1 MPVEVAGRKFSNGD
15 AVIGVGL
22 IVAFITVFLPWYSAS
37 ASSQFGSFSSSVGG
51 LGLWAGWLF
60 FLVTIAG
67 IVLFV
72 IRNFVSSVNM
82 PALPQTDAIIF
93 LIVGIVLVV
102 LGVLWLLTGGGSTVS
117 GPGYSAGPSFGL
129 FIGLIAGAAVAVG
142 GFLKRSDPQPA
153 TRSLGSTGYGTPPPP
168 PPSV

>member
-1 MPVEVAGRKFSNGD
+1 MPLEVAGRKFSNGD
-15 AVIGVGL
+15 ALVGGGL
-22 IVAFITVFLPWYSAS
+22 IVAFITVFLPWYSTS
-37 ASSQFGSFSSSVGG
+37 VQLGGFSSSGSVGG

-60 FLVTIAG
+60 FLVAIVG

-72 IRNFVSSVNM
+72 FRNFVSSVNM

-93 LIVGIVLVV
+93 LIVGIALVV
-102 LGVLWLLTGGGSTVS
+102 LGILWLLTGGGTTAS

-129 FIGLIAGAAVAVG
+129 FIGLIAGAVVAVG

-153 TRSLGSTGYGTPPPP
+153 TRPLGSTGYGTPPPP